1 TSVTTYATGGGGG
14 GGGGYVAPLP
24 AATAPVTTVTQP
36 ATTPAAPAVGQV
48 LGAQAFRFTE
58 DLSEGMQNDNVT
70 ELQNRLTSEGVYSGP
85 VTGYFGSLT
94 LAGVKEYQAKHSL
107 PTTGFVGPMTRAELN
122 AALTSAA
129 SQGQVLGAQTTGTA
143 ETIARIQGI
152 IQQLQAEGG
161 QEKIISVLQ
170 MVLAF
175 LGQ

>member
-1 TSVTTYATGGGGG
+1 MTSVTTYATGGGGG
-14 GGGGYVAPLP
+14 GGGYVAPLP
-24 AATAPVTTVTQP
+24 VTNTPVTTVTQP
-36 ATTPAAPAVGQV
+36 ATTPAAPVVGQV

-58 DLSEGMQNDNVT
+58 DLSEGMRGDNVT

-85 VTGYFGSLT
+85 VTGYFGPLT
-94 LAGVKEYQAKHSL
+94 LAGVKSYQEKYNI
-107 PTTGFVGPMTRAELN
+107 PTTGFVGPMTRTKLN
-122 AALTSAA
+122 ASLAMGPSE
-129 SQGQVLGAQTTGTA
+129 GQVLGASTTGTA
-143 ETIARIQGI
+143 QKVARIQGI